1 MVPIARRSLMSLAF
15 LLATNL
21 PLTAQLGPAPEQ
33 TGLAPEVLALACAPS
48 RVEIA
53 TEPGLVVTGGQAETV
68 RTIYAPGDL
77 VTINGGTNQGIE
89 VGQEFFVRRLLAP
102 YGEEISATR
111 PAIVQT
117 SGWIRVWAVD
127 PDMSLATITHA
138 CDPITVGDFL
148 EPLDFRTPVLAST
161 SDLKPESG
169 DYGRVLYGND
179 RRESFANGDFF
190 VVDRGSAH
198 GVEPG
203 ARFVIYRERF
213 EEGNFLYELGE
224 AVAVDVRVEDS
235 TLRAVESRS
244 AFLAGDYVAMRP
256 ETEP

>member
-1 MVPIARRSLMSLAF
+1 MAPFARRTVTSLAL
-15 LLATNL
+15 LLAASI
-21 PLTAQLGPAPEQ
+21 PLTAQLGPAPAQ
-33 TGLAPEVLALACAPS
+33 SGVAPEILELACAPS
-48 RVEIA
+48 RVEM
-53 TEPGLVVTGGQAETV
+53 PGEHDLVVTGGQAELV

-89 VGQEFFVRRLLAP
+89 IGQEFFVRRLLAP
-102 YGEEISATR
+102 YGERVSATG

-138 CDPITVGDFL
+138 CDPITVGDYL
-148 EPLDFRTPVLAST
+148 EPLNFATPALAST
-161 SDLKPESG
+161 SILKPESG
-169 DYGRVLYGND
+169 NYGRVLYGND
-179 RRESFANGDFF
+179 RREAFGRGDFF

-203 ARFVIYRERF
+203 ARFIIYRERF
-213 EEGNFLYELGE
+213 EQGNFLFELGE
-224 AVAVDVRVEDS
+224 AVAVDVRMEDS
-235 TLRAVESRS
+235 TLQAVESRS

-256 ETEP
+256 EIEP